1 MSGQALA
8 IALETWAILG
18 DMAPYLLFGFG
29 VAGALSV
36 MLSPETVEKHLGGHG
51 LWPVVKATLFG
62 IPLPLCSCGVIPVSA
77 SLRRHGATRGAT
89 TAFLLSTPQT
99 GVDSIF
105 VTLGLL
111 GPLFAIFR
119 PIAALVAGIVG
130 GAVVTAADK
139 ESLEDAEDNA
149 CQEECCTGKDKG
161 GPVYRAA
168 HYAFVTL
175 PADIGKPLMI
185 GLLAVGLIS
194 AFVPDDFFAGTVGT
208 GLGAMIAMMVLGLP
222 MYVCATA
229 SVPIAVALIAKGVTP
244 GAAFVF
250 LMTGPATNAA
260 AIATIWK
267 VMGSRTAIIYL
278 ATVMLTALSAGLT
291 LDYLFVVTEATA
303 TPVMAAMLPGYIKTA
318 SAFALI
324 AMLVNAVLRPH
335 KHNNQEPHPLAAGEE
350 ITVLG
355 ITGMT
360 CSHCANGVERAL
372 LACTG
377 VGAVEVELAAGQA
390 RVHGSGLDPQEQIRA
405 IEGLGHTAVV
415 KESER

>member
-1 MSGQALA
+1 MSGQAVA
-8 IALETWAILG
+8 IALETWDILG

-29 VAGALSV
+29 VAGVLSV
-36 MLSPETVEKHLGGHG
+36 VLSPETVEKHLGGRG

-139 ESLEDAEDNA
+139 ESLEDAGDNG
-149 CQEECCTGKDKG
+149 CQEACCTGKGEG

-175 PADIGKPLMI
+175 PADIGKPLII

-208 GLGAMIAMMVLGLP
+208 GLGAMLAMMILGLP

-229 SVPIAVALIAKGVTP
+229 SVPVAVALIAKGVTP

-267 VMGSRTAIIYL
+267 VMGHRTAVIYL
-278 ATVMLTALSAGLT
+278 ATVMLTALGAGLT
-291 LDYLFVVTEATA
+291 LDYLFVVTASPA
-303 TPVMAAMLPGYIKTA
+303 APSMAGMLPEFIKTG
-318 SAFALI
+318 SAIALI
-324 AMLVNAVLRPH
+324 AMLANAVLRPH
-335 KHNNQEPHPLAAGEE
+335 NHESHEPHSVETYEEVVVLA
-350 ITVLG
+350 

-360 CSHCANGVERAL
+360 CSHCASGVERAL
-372 LACTG
+372 LACGG
-377 VGAVEVELAAGQA
+377 VGSVEVELTAGQA
-390 RVHGSGLDPQEQIRA
+390 RVYGSGLDPEEQIRTV
-405 IEGLGHTAVV
+405 EGLGHSVV
-415 KESER
+415 VMES